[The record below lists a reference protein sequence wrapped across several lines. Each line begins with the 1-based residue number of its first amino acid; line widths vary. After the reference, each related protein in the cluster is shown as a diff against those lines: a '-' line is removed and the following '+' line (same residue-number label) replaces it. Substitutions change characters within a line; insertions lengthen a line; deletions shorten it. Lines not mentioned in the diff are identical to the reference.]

1 VTDPL
6 VVAVTVEGV
15 RSPVAVGRLAGVG
28 RAVLRAE
35 KVSAALISIALV
47 TSSRIAR
54 LNTRHLGR
62 RGPTDVIAFGLTA
75 GLASPRAPVIG
86 DVYIAPAVARANAR
100 ALGVGVREEIVR
112 LVVHGVLHVLGYD
125 HPDGDGRERSPMWR
139 RQEALVRRALGRR
152 AA

>member
-6 VVAVTVEGV
+6 VVAVSLEGV
-15 RSPVAVGRLAGVG
+15 RSPVAVERLADVG

-35 KVSAALISIALV
+35 KVRAALISVALV
-47 TSSRIAR
+47 SSARIAR
-54 LNTRHLGR
+54 LNARHLGK

-75 GLASPRAPVIG
+75 DRTGPRAEVIG
-86 DVYIAPAVARANAR
+86 DVYIAPAVARANAHT
-100 ALGVGVREEIVR
+100 LGVGVREEIMR
-112 LVVHGVLHVLGYD
+112 LVIHGVLHVLGYD